1 MIETPR
7 AKRVPSARTK
17 PAPKQVFDNKTYA
30 CQQCKNG
37 HRVSKCTHGMD
48 RPIAPTNQPGRP
60 SSGSQRKC
68 TCPKRCPC
76 QQTENCNCK
85 ENCMCTQKMYLIVH
99 VSKPGG
105 GDLCRSSSPKPEWQN
120 ERGERLTLA
129 SVWADARGEKLD
141 VQEAERRQQMKIA
154 GAQSKTGSPS
164 SSGSLEESTSTPKP
178 SSCCSSKKAKS
189 EITTPLPTASFAA
202 PSPPIQPSEYASTAT
217 PSTKFLQPAMNH
229 RDQLLHSSQHLT
241 PVTSRCNCGTAC
253 QCTLCPEHP
262 NNTTTRHYNAQQLS
276 MMTTTPNHGYMPS
289 QATLTGQMYQPLT
302 TQQSCVGGQASY
314 FLSTRPH
321 DQQNMQGVL
330 PGSHEGDYVMSYPM
344 EMDMP
349 MLQQHVVPSFSA
361 QPSFDST
368 PMDMSVFDDN
378 QMDFG
383 NDSNMTFGNPSFWES
398 NMGHASVD
406 QIPTNASTAFLQP
419 SDFLHMQTTSNE
431 QSMPEDTYYPYGAM
445 DVTSASSEH
454 HDTSPSVYV
463 DPFFTPP
470 PATVD
475 MFDINADQHQ
485 FSHQN
490 PPRQSVS
497 SGR

>member
-1 MIETPR
+1 MPR
-7 AKRVPSARTK
+7 SKRSPSARTK

-37 HRVSKCTHGMD
+37 HRVSKCTHGME

-105 GDLCRSSSPKPEWQN
+105 GDFCRSSSPKPEWQN
-120 ERGERLTLA
+120 EKGERLTLA

-141 VQEAERRQQMKIA
+141 AQEAERRQQMKIA

-164 SSGSLEESTSTPKP
+164 SSESFEEAAPTPRAN
-178 SSCCSSKKAKS
+178 SCCSSKKAKS
-189 EITTPLPTASFAA
+189 ETATPLPTASFVAQ
-202 PSPPIQPSEYASTAT
+202 SPPIQLSEYASATT
-217 PSTKFLQPAMNH
+217 PSTQFLQPTINH
-229 RDQLLHSSQHLT
+229 HDQNLLGIQHLT
-241 PVTSRCNCGTAC
+241 PLTSRCNCGTAC

-262 NNTTTRHYNAQQLS
+262 NNTATRHYNAQQLS
-276 MMTTTPNHGYMPS
+276 MMTTTPNHGYLPS
-289 QATLTGQMYQPLT
+289 QAALTGQMYQPLT

-314 FLSTRPH
+314 FLSTKPH
-321 DQQNMQGVL
+321 DQQNLQYVL
-330 PGSHEGDYVMSYPM
+330 PRSHEGDYVMSYPM
-344 EMDMP
+344 DMDMP
-349 MLQQHVVPSFSA
+349 MLHHHVVPSFSA

-368 PMDMSVFDDN
+368 PMDMSAFDD
-378 QMDFG
+378 DHVELS
-383 NDSNMTFGNPSFWES
+383 NDSNMSFGDPTFWEN
-398 NMGHASVD
+398 NMGNASVD
-406 QIPTNASTAFLQP
+406 QLPTNASTAFLQT
-419 SDFLHMQTTSNE
+419 SDFLTMQPTSQE
-431 QSMPEDTYYPYGAM
+431 QPIPEDSYYSFNAI
-445 DVTSASSEH
+445 DVSTPRENHHTSQPA
-454 HDTSPSVYV
+454 YI

-475 MFDINADQHQ
+475 MFDVGADEPQYFHQ
-485 FSHQN
+485 TA
-490 PPRQSVS
+490 PRQSVS